1 MVQGFPAGRDTATF
15 AIAFKETG
23 PRLGAKMIDRR
34 RAVRFAAAIALGSA
48 CSLFAPCARAQQAFQ
63 RFYPFLID
71 LKGWTAKKPE
81 GLTLEMPGNSMTT
94 ASREY
99 RRGEARFSAQVV
111 TGPAA
116 QGALAVIEASVDIA
130 QGDAHMHT
138 GAIEG
143 LPVART
149 YTVHD
154 HAGTVLVGLGS
165 SAMFSVTFSGLGE
178 DEALALAQQFDW
190 KAMQAELPK

>member
-1 MVQGFPAGRDTATF
+1 MLRGFPARRDTATLRGG
-15 AIAFKETG
+15 FKTRD
-23 PRLGAKMIDRR
+23 PRLGAKMIERR
-34 RAVRFAAAIALGSA
+34 RAVRFAVAIAVAIA
-48 CSLFAPCARAQQAFQ
+48 CSLLAPAAQAQQAFQ

-71 LKGWTAKKPE
+71 LKGWAGNQPE
-81 GLTLEMPGNSMTT
+81 GFTLEMPGNSMTT

-99 RRGEARFSAQVV
+99 RRGDARFSAQVV

-116 QGALAVIEASVDIA
+116 QGALAVVKASVDIA

-138 GAIEG
+138 GAIAG

-154 HAGTVLVGLGS
+154 HAGTVLVALGS
-165 SAMFSVTFSGLGE
+165 SAMFSVTFTGLSE

-190 KAMQAELPK
+190 KAIQAELPK

>member
-1 MVQGFPAGRDTATF
+1 
-15 AIAFKETG
+15 
-23 PRLGAKMIDRR
+23 MIDRR
-34 RAVRFAAAIALGSA
+34 RAVRFAVAIAGA
-48 CSLFAPCARAQQAFQ
+48 CSLLAPSARAQEAFQ

-71 LKGWTAKKPE
+71 LKGWTGKKPE
-81 GLTLEMPGNSMTT
+81 GFTLEMPGNSMTT

-99 RRGEARFSAQVV
+99 RRSDAHFSAQVV

-116 QGALAVIEASVDIA
+116 QGALSVVKASVDIE

-154 HAGTVLVGLGS
+154 HAGTVVVALGT
-165 SAMFSVTFSGLGE
+165 SAMFSVTFSGLAE

-190 KAMQAELPK
+190 KAIQAELPK